1 MYKSWA
7 SGFEVLN
14 LTSWSHTLTP
24 SQTHYEVLN
33 KEDQEISFL
42 KKKTQE
48 TIFRQNTSTGGGGW
62 MGCNTMSLII
72 GKLLGCKVIDKWTF
86 MHEKLHGKVVPNKTE
101 GLYFRESNM
110 SSEQMNPY
118 FTSQSYG
125 AFAVISTPTDLV
137 AVTANSE
144 STCIYPICRIKHLS
158 TMIITKVV
166 HSSYMMSCSVGQ
178 CESWAELPNPN
189 TTSNWM

>member
-1 MYKSWA
+1 
-7 SGFEVLN
+7 
-14 LTSWSHTLTP
+14 
-24 SQTHYEVLN
+24 
-33 KEDQEISFL
+33 
-42 KKKTQE
+42 
-48 TIFRQNTSTGGGGW
+48 
-62 MGCNTMSLII
+62 
-72 GKLLGCKVIDKWTF
+72 

-101 GLYFRESNM
+101 GLYFRESNV

-158 TMIITKVV
+158 MMIVTKVV
-166 HSSYMMSCSVGQ
+166 HSLYMMSCSVGQ
-178 CESWAELPNPN
+178 CENQSSAFIKQHQVDKNYPIQIIQVTRCNNRRSIYISLVNKATNLVPTQKTENRHGPCCQGTPWKKTP
-189 TTSNWM
+189 